1 MGSIGYRPDIQGL
14 RAIAVL
20 SVIVFHFNSSWLPG
34 GFVGVDIFLVIS
46 GFLIFNI
53 LLNEISRSDCDFA
66 QVFKRFYL
74 SRFKRIVPAYF
85 VMLVIVS
92 WVAAVFFL
100 PQDMGDYRKSLS
112 RAAYF
117 NSNNYFSEF
126 GDYFSSAIYEQPL
139 LHTWSLAVEVQFYI
153 LVPLLVLFFSA
164 RSLKWLLVAFLVFFT
179 AVAEYRLRILGVE
192 QETYYSL
199 YSRLPEFFAGGLV
212 ALYVNFKAR
221 GSKWFG
227 SAGLLL
233 ICFALVFMPFLGPF
247 PGILALLPA
256 LAVSLVLLFP
266 LEGAVK
272 LVLVNP
278 LMEWV
283 GKLSYSLY
291 LWHWPILAILRYYT
305 GDEVLD
311 LSFSLIFLILTL
323 LMSIASYW
331 LVEKSF
337 RESSSGSNHIYAY
350 GALFIV
356 ALVVGKNVKH
366 LNELFS
372 PELGVEYKRYADQAV
387 ICHGSMTGDCAVGD
401 LKSNNQVLVI
411 GDSHAAMLNVF
422 FDYLGE
428 ELSFKAKVVSAS
440 SCVPILNFDY
450 KRIDEF
456 SRYDCRSQI
465 ESVKNLVRESS
476 VIFLAA
482 KWSWHLESS
491 SFEYALSSFL
501 QKQSQMG
508 KKIYLIAQ
516 VPLLSQNPL
525 RALRFKE
532 LGLPYGIE
540 VDTSYQL
547 GNEELRFYAE
557 KYAGIYFLKFENS
570 GFFSKVP
577 FYKGDLIYL
586 DKDHLNQVG
595 AENYARVVLPYFKQA
610 LHR

>member
-1 MGSIGYRPDIQGL
+1 VGSIGYRPDIQGL

-20 SVIVFHFNSSWLPG
+20 SVIVFHLNSSWLPG

-53 LLNEISRSDCDFA
+53 LLNEISRPGCDFA

-92 WVAAVFFL
+92 LIVAVFFL
-100 PQDMGDYRKSLS
+100 PQDMDDYRKSLS

-117 NSNNYFSEF
+117 NSNSYFSEF

-153 LVPLLVLFFSA
+153 LVPLLFFFFSA
-164 RSLKWLLVAFLVFFT
+164 RSLKWLLVALLVVFT
-179 AVAEYRLRILGVE
+179 AVAEYFLRILGVE

-212 ALYVNFKAR
+212 ALYVNFKVR
-221 GSKWFG
+221 GNKWLG

-233 ICFALVFMPFLGPF
+233 ICFTLVFMPFLGPF
-247 PGILALLPA
+247 PGVLALLPA
-256 LAVSLVLLFP
+256 LAVSLVLLYP

-272 LVLVNP
+272 VVLVNP

-291 LWHWPILAILRYYT
+291 IWHWPILAILRYYT

-331 LVEKSF
+331 LVEKPF
-337 RESSSGSNHIYAY
+337 RESSSGLNHSYAY

-356 ALVVGKNVKH
+356 ALVVGKNVKN
-366 LNELFS
+366 LNELLS
-372 PELGVEYKRYADQAV
+372 PELGIKYRQYADQAV
-387 ICHGSMTGDCAVGD
+387 ICHGSILGDCAVGD

-440 SCVPILNFDY
+440 SCVPILDFDY
-450 KRIDEF
+450 ERIDEF
-456 SRYDCRSQI
+456 SRYDCLSQI
-465 ESVKNLVRESS
+465 ESIKNLVQESS

-491 SFEYALSSFL
+491 NFEQALSNFL

-508 KKIYLIAQ
+508 KEVYLIAQ
-516 VPLLSQNPL
+516 VPLLSQNPS

-532 LGLPYGIE
+532 LGLPYSIE

-547 GNEELRFYAE
+547 GNEKLRFYAE
-557 KYAGIYFLKFENS
+557 KYTGISFLEFESS
-570 GFFSKVP
+570 GFFSRMP

-595 AENYARVVLPYFKQA
+595 AESYARVVLPYFKQA
-610 LHR
+610 LYR